1 VGGVVAR
8 SLGRLCTCR
17 SGSSSRCSY
26 TYLYNATGCTPVFA
40 PAFEQLILIQQEAAH
55 AGGAHG
61 TADVALLGTV
71 VLAAALLTLAPR
83 GRLGYRRHT
92 D

>member
-1 VGGVVAR
+1 LHVP
-8 SLGRLCTCR
+8 LGFILPLFLYLPLQRHRLHA
-17 SGSSSRCSY
+17 S
-26 TYLYNATGCTPVFA
+26 FA

>member
-1 VGGVVAR
+1 LHVP
-8 SLGRLCTCR
+8 LGFILPLFLYLPLQRHRLHASFR
-17 SGSSSRCSY
+17 PGLRAAD
-26 TYLYNATGCTPVFA
+26 LD
-40 PAFEQLILIQQEAAH
+40 QQEAAH

-71 VLAAALLTLAPR
+71 VLAAALVTLATR